1 MSDYVDV
8 HLVIDNFD
16 RQFNMWR
23 NVAKFFSRTDYIMML
38 DVDFAI
44 CTNFRQRILQSAE
57 VMAKLD
63 TGDAAFV
70 VPAFEFVKQEDGLDT
85 STFPTNKQE
94 LLKLVEEEKIAMFHA
109 SWKPGH
115 GATNYTRYYQA
126 NPNEVYK
133 VSTYTSAY
141 EPYVIFKKEGTPYC
155 DERFIGYGAKYV
167 DGIYACRTF
176 ADSSLPRSKAACLYE
191 LYLSGVSY
199 YILPDDFL
207 IHQSH
212 AYAEATRKNER
223 KYNRK
228 LYIDVS

>member
-1 MSDYVDV
+1 MTIHVTGEAKGRQELLDSLHELYTSSKYMSMYADV

-44 CTNFRQRILQSAE
+44 CTDFRQRLLQSQ
-57 VMAKLD
+57 VVLDKLD
-63 TGDAAFV
+63 AGNAAFV

-85 STFPTNKQE
+85 STFPTNKQD
-94 LLKLVEEEKIAMFHA
+94 LLKLVEQEKIGMFHA

-133 VSTYTSAY
+133 INTYTSAY

-155 DERFIGYGAKYV
+155 DERFIGYGAK
-167 DGIYACRTF
+167 
-176 ADSSLPRSKAACLYE
+176 
-191 LYLSGVSY
+191 
-199 YILPDDFL
+199 
-207 IHQSH
+207 
-212 AYAEATRKNER
+212 
-223 KYNRK
+223 
-228 LYIDVS
+228 